1 MSKGSS
7 RRPCLI
13 SRAREELQWALA
25 YGVITFE
32 EYARRKK
39 ALDRK
44 EKK

>member
-1 MSKGSS
+1 MGKTSK

-25 YGVITFE
+25 YGTITFE
-32 EYARRKK
+32 EYARRKR

-44 EKK
+44 ENK